1 MSDRRTP
8 ASQTKGPSPGNG
20 RQSAATPGRTSVF
33 SSQTTDLRRD
43 GELVSGVLR
52 TAGMPLDET
61 TRTFFEQRLGHDF
74 GNVRV
79 HADAR
84 AAQSAD
90 DLLADAYTAGEH
102 IVFGPGRYAPASP
115 KGRALL
121 AHELSHVAQQ
131 SLPQSVPGSFRLSRP
146 DSPAERAAESTVQ
159 RLALGLPAACR
170 PVSESGVIHRAIKED
185 LREAIA
191 GWGTDEEAIY
201 ARLRIA
207 GEEEKKAVLGDP
219 VLMQELQDDLSRGEW
234 GTVLGLLG
242 ASAES
247 RVHAA
252 SEGWGTDEE
261 GIFEALRSTPAL
273 ELKRQ
278 MESSTM
284 LMELRDEL
292 SDDELGQAQ
301 AIITKSFFNEAAIN
315 FPDTYHALLL
325 FPDTVNEACDQFEAL
340 GYDVAKNIIAHLS
353 RGHEMQESVATDINT
368 QINNDKKLARVQAAF
383 EARWNISSQ
392 SKAGKGKKAPAW
404 TVEMIRQ
411 LHAALRQVPEGHV
424 VRADQNVPGIQK
436 GELSGFRL
444 IEGSTGYW
452 ANPFIEVG
460 IEHSNVAGL
469 TRHEVGHAMDDYLG
483 SSTETFKK
491 NSTNGWDWSKTST
504 TWETHMTDPWKRK
517 DGKDVPPA
525 DRVKINALLDAY
537 VKGDGS
543 KGLRK
548 DTDKT
553 HPIRTYWDDGVPMIE
568 AAKDLAGRKDKVYQH
583 LGSVRKFGTCYFSWS
598 TYYHEFYVYN
608 LIVQDKRLTD
618 YSLFGHPEF
627 FAEMYEAYYEEG
639 SGSKRGEKLKGVPN
653 WKQFFD
659 TVVHPAK

>member
-1 MSDRRTP
+1 MSDRRAA
-8 ASQTKGPSPGNG
+8 ASQTKDPSGKG
-20 RQSAATPGRTSVF
+20 RQPAAASSGLSAFSAQTSGP
-33 SSQTTDLRRD
+33 QPTGD
-43 GELVSGVLR
+43 LVSGVLR
-52 TAGMPLDET
+52 SAGMPLDDT
-61 TRTFFEQRLGHDF
+61 SRTAFEPRFGHDF
-74 GNVRV
+74 GRVRV
-79 HADAR
+79 HTDAR
-84 AAQSAD
+84 AAESAD
-90 DLLADAYTAGEH
+90 SLLADAYTVGEH

-115 KGRALL
+115 KGRDLL
-121 AHELSHVAQQ
+121 AHELAHVAQQ
-131 SLPQSVPGSFRLSRP
+131 SGTPSLAGSFRVSRP
-146 DSPAERAAESTVQ
+146 DSAAEQAAEVSVQ
-159 RLALGLPAACR
+159 RLALGLPSACQ
-170 PVSESGVIHRAIKED
+170 PMSEPGVIHRAIKED
-185 LREAIA
+185 LREAIE

-242 ASAES
+242 ATAES

-301 AIITKSFFNEAAIN
+301 AIITKAFFNEAAIN
-315 FPDTYHALLL
+315 IRDTYHALLL
-325 FPDTVNEACDQFEAL
+325 FPDTVNEACDHFEAL
-340 GYDVAKNIIAHLS
+340 GYDVVKNIIAHLA
-353 RGHEMQESVATDINT
+353 RGHEMQESVATDTNT
-368 QINNDKKLARVQAAF
+368 QINHDKKLARVQAAF

-392 SKAGKGKKAPAW
+392 SKAGKEKKAPVW
-404 TVEMIRQ
+404 TVEMIRR
-411 LHAALRQVPEGHV
+411 LNAALRQVPEGHV
-424 VRADQNVPGIQK
+424 VRADQDVPGIQK

-460 IEHSNVAGL
+460 MEHSDIAGL

-504 TWETHMTDPWKRK
+504 MWETHMTDPWKRK
-517 DGKDVPPA
+517 GGKDVPLA
-525 DRVKINALLDAY
+525 DRLKINALLDAY
-537 VKGDGS
+537 VNGDGS

-553 HPIRTYWDDGVPMIE
+553 HPIQTYWNDDVPMIE
-568 AAKDLAGRKDKVYQH
+568 AAKDLAGKKDKVYQH
-583 LGSVRKFGTCYFSWS
+583 LGSVRKFGACYFSWS

-608 LIVQDKRLTD
+608 LVVQDKRLTD

-639 SGSKRGEKLKGVPN
+639 SGPKRGDKLKGVPN

>member
-1 MSDRRTP
+1 MSDRR
-8 ASQTKGPSPGNG
+8 AVVSQTTRPSSEKG
-20 RQSAATPGRTSVF
+20 RQSAAASRGASAFTSQA
-33 SSQTTDLRRD
+33 SGPKPT
-43 GELVSGVLR
+43 GEFVSGVLHS
-52 TAGMPLDET
+52 AGLPLDEHS
-61 TRTFFEQRLGHDF
+61 RTFFEPRFGHDF
-74 GNVRV
+74 GKVRV
-79 HADAR
+79 HTDAR
-84 AAQSAD
+84 AADSAD
-90 DLLADAYTAGEH
+90 TLLADAYTAGDH
-102 IVFGPGRYAPASP
+102 IVFGAGQYAPASS

-121 AHELSHVAQQ
+121 AHELAHVAQQ
-131 SLPQSVPGSFRLSRP
+131 AVPQSLSVSLRVSRPGSV
-146 DSPAERAAESTVQ
+146 AEQAAETSAQ
-159 RLALGLPAACR
+159 RLALGLPPACQ
-170 PVSESGVIHRAIKED
+170 PISEPGVIHRAIKED

-207 GEEEKKAVLGDP
+207 GDEEKNAVLGDP

-278 MESSTM
+278 MERSTM

-315 FPDTYHALLL
+315 FPDTYHVLLL
-325 FPDTVNEACDQFEAL
+325 FPDTVNEACDHFEAL
-340 GYDVAKNIIAHLS
+340 GYDVVKNIIGYLP

-368 QINNDKKLARVQAAF
+368 QINHDKKLARVQAAF

-444 IEGSTGYW
+444 IEGSGGFW
-452 ANPFIEVG
+452 SNPFIEVG
-460 IEHSNVAGL
+460 EERSDVAGL

-491 NSTNGWDWSKTST
+491 NSTNGWDWSKTSVL
-504 TWETHMTDPWKRK
+504 WEAHMPDPWKRK
-517 DGKDVPPA
+517 GGKNVPLA
-525 DRVKINALLDAY
+525 DQLQINALLDAY

-543 KGLRK
+543 EGLRK
-548 DTDKT
+548 GTAET
-553 HPIRTYWDDGVPMIE
+553 HPIRTYWNDDVPMIE
-568 AAKDLAGRKDKVYQH
+568 AAKDLAGKKDKVYQH
-583 LGSVRKFGTCYFSWS
+583 LGSVRKFGPCYFSWS
-598 TYYHEFYVYN
+598 TYYREFYVYN

>member
-1 MSDRRTP
+1 MSDRRATV
-8 ASQTKGPSPGNG
+8 SQAKGPSSEKG
-20 RQSAATPGRTSVF
+20 RPSAATPRSTSAF
-33 SSQTTDLRRD
+33 SSQTSGPRPD
-43 GELVSGVLR
+43 GEIVSGVLR
-52 TAGMPLDET
+52 SAGMPLDET
-61 TRTFFEQRLGHDF
+61 SRTFFEQRFGHDF
-74 GNVRV
+74 GRVRV
-79 HADAR
+79 HTDAR

-90 DLLADAYTAGEH
+90 GLLADAYTAGEH

-115 KGRALL
+115 KGRDLL

-131 SLPQSVPGSFRLSRP
+131 PLPQSFSGSFRLSRP
-146 DSPAERAAESTVQ
+146 GSSAEQAAEATVQ
-159 RLALGLPAACR
+159 RLALGLPAVCQ
-170 PVSESGVIHRAIKED
+170 PTSESGVIHRAIKED

-219 VLMQELQDDLSRGEW
+219 VLMQDLQDDLSRGEW

-242 ASAES
+242 ATTES

-261 GIFEALRSTPAL
+261 GIFDALRSTPAL
-273 ELKRQ
+273 DLKRQ
-278 MESSTM
+278 MDSSTM
-284 LMELRDEL
+284 LLELRDEL

-301 AIITKSFFNEAAIN
+301 AIITKAFFGEAAIN

-325 FPDTVNEACDQFEAL
+325 FPDTVNEACEHFEAM
-340 GYDVAKNIIAHLS
+340 GYDVTTRIIAHLP
-353 RGHEMQESVATDINT
+353 RGHEMQDSVATDINT
-368 QINNDKKLARVQAAF
+368 QINNDKKLVRVQAAF

-392 SKAGKGKKAPAW
+392 SKAGKGGKAPGW

-411 LHAALRQVPEGHV
+411 LHAALRQVPAGHV
-424 VRADQNVPGIQK
+424 VRADQNVPGTQK

-460 IEHSNVAGL
+460 MEHSDVAGL

-491 NSTNGWDWSKTST
+491 NSTNGWDWSKTSVM
-504 TWETHMTDPWKRK
+504 WETHMTDPWKRK
-517 DGKDVPPA
+517 DGKEVPLA
-525 DRVKINALLDAY
+525 AQLEINTLLDAY

-543 KGLRK
+543 DGLRK
-548 DTDKT
+548 GTVKT
-553 HPIRTYWDDGVPMIE
+553 HPIRTYWDDAVPMIE

-583 LGSVRKFGTCYFSWS
+583 LGSVRKFGSCYFSWS

-627 FAEMYEAYYEEG
+627 FAEMYEAYYEDG
-639 SGSKRGEKLKGVPN
+639 SGPKRGDKLKGVPN

>member
-1 MSDRRTP
+1 MSDRRAP
-8 ASQTKGPSPGNG
+8 ASQIKGPSPGNG
-20 RQSAATPGRTSVF
+20 RQSVAALGRASAF
-33 SSQTTDLRRD
+33 SSQTTGLRRD
-43 GELVSGVLR
+43 GELVSSVLR

-61 TRTFFEQRLGHDF
+61 TRTVFEQRFGHDF
-74 GNVRV
+74 GTVRV
-79 HADAR
+79 HTDAR
-84 AAQSAD
+84 AAESAES
-90 DLLADAYTAGEH
+90 LFADAYTAGDH

-115 KGRALL
+115 EGRALL
-121 AHELSHVAQQ
+121 THELSHVAQQ
-131 SLPQSVPGSFRLSRP
+131 SVPQPLPGSFRVSRP
-146 DSPAERAAESTVQ
+146 DSVHEQAADATVQ
-159 RLALGLPAACR
+159 RLALGLPAACQ
-170 PVSESGVIHRAIKED
+170 PDSEPGVIHRAIKED

-207 GEEEKKAVLGDP
+207 GKEEKAAVLGDP
-219 VLMQELQDDLSRGEW
+219 VLMEELQDDLSRGEW

-278 MESSTM
+278 MEGSTL

-301 AIITKSFFNEAAIN
+301 AIITKAFLNEGAIN
-315 FPDTYHALLL
+315 YPDTYHALLF
-325 FPDTVNEACDQFEAL
+325 FPDTVNEACDHFEAI
-340 GYDVAKNIIAHLS
+340 GFDVAKGIIAYLA
-353 RGHEMQESVATDINT
+353 RGHEMPDSVETDTNT
-368 QINNDKKLARVQAAF
+368 QINHDKKLARVQAAF

-392 SKAGKGKKAPAW
+392 SKAGKGKQAPAW
-404 TVEMIRQ
+404 TVDMIRR
-411 LHAALRQVPEGHV
+411 LNAALNQVPEGHV
-424 VRADQNVPGIQK
+424 VRADQNVPGTQK

-444 IEGSTGYW
+444 IEGSGGFW
-452 ANPFIEVG
+452 SNPFIEVG
-460 IEHSNVAGL
+460 EERSDVAGL

-553 HPIRTYWDDGVPMIE
+553 HPIRTYGMM
-568 AAKDLAGRKDKVYQH
+568 ACR
-583 LGSVRKFGTCYFSWS
+583 
-598 TYYHEFYVYN
+598 
-608 LIVQDKRLTD
+608 
-618 YSLFGHPEF
+618 
-627 FAEMYEAYYEEG
+627 
-639 SGSKRGEKLKGVPN
+639 
-653 WKQFFD
+653 
-659 TVVHPAK
+659 

>member
-1 MSDRRTP
+1 MSNRRVA
-8 ASQTKGPSPGNG
+8 ASESRGPSSEKGHHPT
-20 RQSAATPGRTSVF
+20 ATPCGTSAF
-33 SSQTTDLRRD
+33 AAQMPGSRQD
-43 GELVSGVLR
+43 GELVSGVVR
-52 TAGMPLDET
+52 SAGMPLDET
-61 TRTFFEQRLGHDF
+61 SRTFFERRFGHDF
-74 GNVRV
+74 GRVRV
-79 HADAR
+79 HTDAR
-84 AAQSAD
+84 AAKSAD
-90 DLLADAYTAGEH
+90 ALLADAYTAGEH

-115 KGRALL
+115 QGRALL

-131 SLPQSVPGSFRLSRP
+131 SVPQVLSGSFRVSRP
-146 DSPAERAAESTVQ
+146 DSSAEQAAEASVQ
-159 RLALGLPAACR
+159 RLVLGLPSPCQ
-170 PVSESGVIHRAIKED
+170 PISEPGIIHRAIKED

-201 ARLRIA
+201 GRLRIA
-207 GEEEKKAVLGDP
+207 NEDEKKAVLGDP
-219 VLMQELQDDLSRGEW
+219 VLMQDLQDDLSRGEW

-278 MESSTM
+278 MDSSTM

-301 AIITKSFFNEAAIN
+301 AIITQSFFGEASIN
-315 FPDTYHALLL
+315 FPDTYHALLC
-325 FPDTVNEACDQFEAL
+325 FPDTVNEACDHFEAL
-340 GYDVAKNIIAHLS
+340 GYDVIKNIIVYLP
-353 RGHEMQESVATDINT
+353 RGHEMPDVVETDIDT
-368 QINNDKKLARVQAAF
+368 QIKNDKKLTRVQAAF

-392 SKAGKGKKAPAW
+392 SKAGKGGKAPGW
-404 TVEMIRQ
+404 TVDMIRR

-460 IEHSNVAGL
+460 MEHSDVAGL

-491 NSTNGWDWSKTST
+491 NSTNGWDWSKTSVM
-504 TWETHMTDPWKRK
+504 WETHMTDPWKRK
-517 DGKDVPPA
+517 DGKDVPLA
-525 DRVKINALLDAY
+525 DQLEINTLLDAY

-548 DTDKT
+548 DTAKT
-553 HPIRTYWDDGVPMIE
+553 HPIQTYWNDGVPMIE
-568 AAKDLAGRKDKVYQH
+568 AAKDLAGKKDKVYQH

-608 LIVQDKRLTD
+608 LVVQDKRLTD